1 MERNW
6 QEVRK
11 DVKRFVE
18 NEVYPLEPVLQKKGD
33 ESSKAM
39 TSLMQKAKD
48 QSLWALGHPKDIG
61 GQGMPFMEY
70 VYINEV
76 VGRSASAMVAL
87 GTHSLQDSIMLR
99 EYASKRW
106 KDEYLEPLDNGD
118 IQTYL
123 SPLLYEANSLWF
135 KHSHNYGLNN
145 MSYISQELDYINVS
159 EIIKNSELIDS
170 DIELNEN
177 GTLTFKQ
184 LIDLCNEDKKRILHK
199 LIITY

>member
-18 NEVYPLEPVLQKKGD
+18 NEVYPLEPVLQKKSD

-39 TSLMQKAKD
+39 TGLMQKAKD

-106 KDEYLEPLDNGD
+106 KDEYLEPLVQGD
-118 IQTYL
+118 IFPCFGMTE
-123 SPLLYEANSLWF
+123 PD
-135 KHSHNYGLNN
+135 
-145 MSYISQELDYINVS
+145 ISS
-159 EIIKNSELIDS
+159 S
-170 DIELNEN
+170 DP
-177 GTLTFKQ
+177 TQ
-184 LIDLCNEDKKRILHK
+184 LETSAVLEGDRSR
-199 LIITY
+199 